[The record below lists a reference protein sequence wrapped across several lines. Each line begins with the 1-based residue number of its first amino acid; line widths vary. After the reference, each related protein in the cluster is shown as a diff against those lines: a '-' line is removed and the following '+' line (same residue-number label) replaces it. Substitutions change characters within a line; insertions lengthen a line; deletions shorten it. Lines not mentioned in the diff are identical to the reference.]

1 MRHVEPTLL
10 QVFRI
15 LLDRVLDDLPRLPF
29 PWNSGPEGLLRSLPA
44 LAAWW
49 WLCVTVLCTAQK
61 IKIDND
67 GTQWMCSRKNGMLN
81 WILRS
86 TIVFLLN
93 DVGISWFFKFKKKKP
108 INSLVWIA
116 SSEPSAVPYIPS
128 NRLFVSWYQLCL
140 LLSLHH
146 YKVQNVVT
154 LKNTQTKSLMIL
166 IIWSPRPAA
175 ELWTCIGFSQGD
187 VSLAHDCTCLLFCNS
202 LVWKSFRGHCY
213 EKER

>member
-10 QVFRI
+10 QVFKI

-44 LAAWW
+44 LAARWW
-49 WLCVTVLCTAQK
+49 WCVTVLCTAQK

-93 DVGISWFFKFKKKKP
+93 DVGISWFFKFKKKNP
-108 INSLVWIA
+108 LIVWFGSLPV
-116 SSEPSAVPYIPS
+116 
-128 NRLFVSWYQLCL
+128 NL
-140 LLSLHH
+140 LL
-146 YKVQNVVT
+146 Y
-154 LKNTQTKSLMIL
+154 L
-166 IIWSPRPAA
+166 IYLVIACLFP
-175 ELWTCIGFSQGD
+175 D
-187 VSLAHDCTCLLFCNS
+187 VSYVCYYHYTTIKCRMWLL
-202 LVWKSFRGHCY
+202 
-213 EKER
+213 